1 MSPGARTI
9 PAAMVLPTAAEMPN
23 HMPSTR
29 SKRPRP
35 GAVVL
40 DTDAPVPNS
49 VLDVVATPDVLDN
62 GLRKSA
68 KRGDDKGHSGKC
80 KPKRKRKRGIESR
93 ILEPEK
99 TLAVKSEVARHP
111 PAQRTEGA
119 AEVSVVIPCL
129 DEAKSIGICVEKA
142 LTAFRG
148 AGLRGEVVVADNGST
163 DGSIE
168 IAEKLGARV
177 VHVQQ
182 RGYGLALR
190 AGIAA
195 AHGAFIVMGDADDSY
210 DFSEVPRFV
219 EMWRKG
225 NDVVMGNRFR
235 GEIKP
240 GAMPWHHKYIGNPG
254 LSSLLNLFFGAG
266 IGDSHCGMRGFTRA
280 VYERMDLR
288 STGME
293 FASEFVIKA
302 AQLGAKIAE
311 IPITLWPDKR
321 GRPPHLRSFRDGWR
335 HLRFMLLYAP
345 NWLFVLP
352 GALFMMLGLF
362 LVFWLLPGPRAFT
375 GHVVLDVHTMIFGV
389 IFTLLGAQILSI
401 GAFAKV
407 FSYAERFDHRGT
419 VSLKRVLKRVK
430 LESGLLLGGMMF
442 LAGFAG
448 CAWVTWKWVASGFG
462 PLQEVRQVL
471 FWAMWLFLGLQ
482 IIFASFFL
490 SMLGISRGTYIGDY
504 DLK

>member
-1 MSPGARTI
+1 MRGGVDAEKSGELKVMNAAR
-9 PAAMVLPTAAEMPN
+9 V
-23 HMPSTR
+23 
-29 SKRPRP
+29 
-35 GAVVL
+35 
-40 DTDAPVPNS
+40 APEAKG
-49 VLDVVATPDVLDN
+49 DV
-62 GLRKSA
+62 
-68 KRGDDKGHSGKC
+68 
-80 KPKRKRKRGIESR
+80 
-93 ILEPEK
+93 
-99 TLAVKSEVARHP
+99 
-111 PAQRTEGA
+111 
-119 AEVSVVIPCL
+119 EVSVVIPCL
-129 DEAKSIGICVEKA
+129 NEANSIGICVEKA
-142 LTAFRG
+142 AAAFRA
-148 AGLRGEVVVADNGST
+148 AGVRGEVLVADNGST

-168 IAEKLGARV
+168 IAKKLGARV
-177 VHVQQ
+177 VCVEA
-182 RGYGLALR
+182 RGYGSALR

-195 AHGAFIVMGDADDSY
+195 ARGAFIVMGDADDSY
-210 DFSEVPRFV
+210 DFGEVPRFV
-219 EMWRKG
+219 EKWQQG

-240 GAMPWHHKYIGNPG
+240 GAMPWHHKYVGNPA
-254 LSSLLNLFFGAG
+254 LSSLLNLFFSTG

-302 AQLGAKIAE
+302 AQLGAQMAE

-345 NWLFVLP
+345 NWLFLLP
-352 GALFMMLGLF
+352 GAAFMLVGLV
-362 LVFWLLPGPRAFT
+362 LVFVLLRGPRELT
-375 GHVVLDVHTMIFGV
+375 PRVTLDVHTMIFGV

-407 FSYAERFDHRGT
+407 FSYSERFDRSGT
-419 VSLKRVLKRVK
+419 VSLKRVLKRVT
-430 LESGLLLGGMMF
+430 LESGLLLGGALF
-442 LAGFAG
+442 LAGLAG
-448 CAWVTWKWVASGFG
+448 CAWVTWQWVASGFG
-462 PLQEVRQVL
+462 PLQQVRQVL

>member
-1 MSPGARTI
+1 MRGGGVNAGENEELMAKNAAR
-9 PAAMVLPTAAEMPN
+9 
-23 HMPSTR
+23 
-29 SKRPRP
+29 
-35 GAVVL
+35 VVL
-40 DTDAPVPNS
+40 EAQDS
-49 VLDVVATPDVLDN
+49 VD
-62 GLRKSA
+62 
-68 KRGDDKGHSGKC
+68 
-80 KPKRKRKRGIESR
+80 
-93 ILEPEK
+93 
-99 TLAVKSEVARHP
+99 
-111 PAQRTEGA
+111 
-119 AEVSVVIPCL
+119 VSVVIPCL
-129 DEAKSIGICVEKA
+129 NEANSIRICVSKA
-142 LTAFRG
+142 MEAFR
-148 AGLRGEVVVADNGST
+148 AVGLRGEVVVADNGST
-163 DGSIE
+163 DGSTE
-168 IAEKLGARV
+168 IAEKMGARV
-177 VHVQQ
+177 VRVEA
-182 RGYGLALR
+182 RGYGSALR

-195 AHGAFIVMGDADDSY
+195 AQGAFIVIGDADDSY

-219 EMWRKG
+219 EKWRQG

-240 GAMPWHHKYIGNPG
+240 GAMPWHHKYVGNPA
-254 LSSLLNLFFGAG
+254 LSSLLNLFFHTG

-302 AQLGAKIAE
+302 AQLGAKMAE

-345 NWLFVLP
+345 NWLFLLP
-352 GALFMMLGLF
+352 GAAFMLLGLV
-362 LVFWLLPGPRAFT
+362 LVFWLLPGPRLLT
-375 GHVVLDVHTMIFGV
+375 RRITLDLHTMIFGV

-407 FSYAERFDHRGT
+407 FSYAERFDRSGT
-419 VSLKRVLKRVK
+419 VSLKRVLKRVT
-430 LESGLLLGGMMF
+430 LESGLLLGGVLF
-442 LAGFAG
+442 LAGFVG
-448 CAWVTWKWVASGFG
+448 CGWVTWQWVASGFG
-462 PLQEVRQVL
+462 PLQQVRQVL
-471 FWAMWLFLGLQ
+471 FWSMWLFLGLQ

>member
-1 MSPGARTI
+1 MQAGSDEHKGAGRVDAKEVSITNQ
-9 PAAMVLPTAAEMPN
+9 ASV
-23 HMPSTR
+23 PSD
-29 SKRPRP
+29 PQ
-35 GAVVL
+35 A
-40 DTDAPVPNS
+40 S
-49 VLDVVATPDVLDN
+49 V
-62 GLRKSA
+62 
-68 KRGDDKGHSGKC
+68 
-80 KPKRKRKRGIESR
+80 
-93 ILEPEK
+93 
-99 TLAVKSEVARHP
+99 
-111 PAQRTEGA
+111 
-119 AEVSVVIPCL
+119 EVSVVIPCL
-129 DEAKSIGICVEKA
+129 NEANSIGICVSKA
-142 LTAFRG
+142 INAFQ
-148 AGLRGEVVVADNGST
+148 AVNLRGEVVVADNGST

-168 IAEKLGARV
+168 IAERLGARV
-177 VHVQQ
+177 VRVEA
-182 RGYGLALR
+182 RGYGSALR
-190 AGIAA
+190 AGITAA
-195 AHGAFIVMGDADDSY
+195 RGAFIVMGDADDSY

-219 EMWRKG
+219 ETWRQG

-240 GAMPWHHKYIGNPG
+240 GAMPWHHKYFGNPV
-254 LSSLLNLFFGAG
+254 LSTLLNLFFRAG
-266 IGDSHCGMRGFTRA
+266 MGDSHCGMRGFSRA
-280 VYERMDLR
+280 VYDRMDLR

-302 AQLGAKIAE
+302 TQLGAKMAE

-352 GALFMMLGLF
+352 GAAFMLFGLL
-362 LVFWLLPGPRAFT
+362 LVFWLLPGPRALT
-375 GHVVLDVHTMIFGV
+375 RRITLDLHTMIFGV

-407 FSYAERFDHRGT
+407 FSYAERFDRSGA
-419 VSLKRVLKRVK
+419 VSLKRVLKRVT
-430 LESGLLLGGMMF
+430 LESGLLLGGALF

-448 CAWVTWKWVASGFG
+448 CAWITWEWVTSGFG
-462 PLQEVRQVL
+462 PLAQLRQVL

-504 DLK
+504 ELK